1 MPPPI
6 RKQAQLLSRASYVE
20 RMNSAAKLIMG
31 SGRTLLSEEELG
43 MLVVLRMNRE
53 FMAFMK
59 QKAN

>member
-1 MPPPI
+1 
-6 RKQAQLLSRASYVE
+6 
-20 RMNSAAKLIMG
+20 MG